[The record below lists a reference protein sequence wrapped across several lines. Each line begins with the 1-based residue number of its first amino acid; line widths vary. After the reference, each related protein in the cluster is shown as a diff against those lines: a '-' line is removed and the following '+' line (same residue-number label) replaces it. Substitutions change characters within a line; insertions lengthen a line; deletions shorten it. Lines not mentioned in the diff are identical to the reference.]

1 MSGRSMFDRMYDPPP
16 PSLNVRLDV
25 VLPEDPAEFQ
35 RAARLWLERG
45 VELLAPHKVASL
57 RAAPELPGKSLT
69 RHLGSFGE
77 PGTPWGSLVVHTDT
91 PSGGIGIGGSLRAW
105 TQKNWDSFI
114 ARDLAKLP
122 RGVEAKFSQ
131 LDKGGHPGG
140 GEFVHLRV
148 ERETEVDGWTSMMAH
163 RQPLPEVGARDELAL
178 VWFEFLTTIAAELN
192 PYVRFGCIGE
202 DLTIDP
208 TVPLENAL
216 RRPPGLP
223 LREGRL
229 RGYSWVTVL
238 GEAALERVGGVAA
251 LERSGAFYE
260 VRDLGGGAV
269 VVRATPYPS
278 QYDAEAVEKVF
289 RALAAA
295 LPVGEPR
302 PDKRD
307 YRRLVWA
314 DAASVDQPG

>member
-1 MSGRSMFDRMYDPPP
+1 MFDRMYDPPP

-25 VLPEDPAEFQ
+25 VLPENPAEFQ
-35 RAARLWLERG
+35 RAAGLWLEHG
-45 VELLAPHKVASL
+45 VELLAAHKVASL
-57 RAAPELPGKSLT
+57 KAAPELPSKSLT

-163 RQPLPEVGARDELAL
+163 RQPLPDVGARDELAL
-178 VWFEFLTTIAAELN
+178 VWFEFLTTIVAELG

-208 TVPLENAL
+208 TVPLEEAF
-216 RRPPGLP
+216 RRWAGFCLH
-223 LREGRL
+223 EGRL

-251 LERSGAFYE
+251 LERSGAFDE

-302 PDKRD
+302 PDTRD
-307 YRRLVWA
+307 YRKLVWA
-314 DAASVDQPG
+314 DAASVGQPR